1 MKTFMK
7 AAVGVLGVGV
17 AGLTYG
23 VIEAR
28 RFTVRHVEVPVLKP
42 GSSPLRVL
50 HLSDFHMLAHQK
62 AKREFIR
69 GLADLEPDLVI
80 DTGDNFCSADSL
92 QPLLDDMAGLLERP
106 GAFVFGSNDYLM
118 PAFTN
123 PFSYLLLGRSHA
135 SEGPVPE
142 LPHEELRQ
150 AFISAGW

>member
-62 AKREFIR
+62 ATIKACAS
-69 GLADLEPDLVI
+69 GLYCTKFGV
-80 DTGDNFCSADSL
+80 
-92 QPLLDDMAGLLERP
+92 GLP
-106 GAFVFGSNDYLM
+106 KK
-118 PAFTN
+118 
-123 PFSYLLLGRSHA
+123 
-135 SEGPVPE
+135 
-142 LPHEELRQ
+142 
-150 AFISAGW
+150 IIK

>member
-50 HLSDFHMLAHQK
+50 HLSDF
-62 AKREFIR
+62 
-69 GLADLEPDLVI
+69 
-80 DTGDNFCSADSL
+80 
-92 QPLLDDMAGLLERP
+92 
-106 GAFVFGSNDYLM
+106 
-118 PAFTN
+118 
-123 PFSYLLLGRSHA
+123 
-135 SEGPVPE
+135 
-142 LPHEELRQ
+142 
-150 AFISAGW
+150 